1 MYQILARENNET
13 FKETFGDRPKGKK
26 KVVVTCPHCFTTI
39 GRDYGQQGYELE
51 MVHHTQLLNQLLR
64 EKRLLPIKMSHTA
77 MTFHD
82 PCYLGRHNEIY
93 QPPREILEATGVE
106 LTEMP
111 RNKERSFC
119 CGAGGGRMWMEE
131 KIGTRI
137 NINRVEEA
145 IATGA
150 TELAVACPFCRVM
163 TSDGMNAKESA
174 VEVLDVAQV
183 LLRSVKED

>member
-1 MYQILARENNET
+1 
-13 FKETFGDRPKGKK
+13 
-26 KVVVTCPHCFTTI
+26 
-39 GRDYGQQGYELE
+39 
-51 MVHHTQLLNQLLR
+51 
-64 EKRLLPIKMSHTA
+64 

-150 TELAVACPFCRVM
+150 TQLAVACPFCRVM

-183 LLRSVKED
+183 LLRSVKES